1 MSVAASSAV
10 GPPPGMRIRL
20 SSNES
25 AWGPSPRAVEAATRT
40 LAEGHLY
47 PDDQSVGLREAL
59 AAHEGVAADEVAV
72 GHGSAAVLMDLIQQT
87 CADGGDVLAY
97 AWSFV
102 VYRLGARNAGAR
114 YLEAPTGGPATSDRT
129 GWARDPQALLDTLTP
144 ATRIVLVDNPGNPTG
159 THLGGDALRELV
171 AGIPEDVAIV
181 VDEAYHHFARGHAD
195 YVPVADLDLGHPGLM
210 VLRTF
215 SKAHGLAGMRVGYV
229 VGPPER
235 VAAVDAW
242 RTRFNVTAPS
252 QAAAVA
258 ALHDHAHLEQT
269 VEGTVAG
276 RERMQAWLRDHDV
289 AFTPSLGNFVTI
301 ELGRPAAPV
310 VEAFAD
316 RDVGVRPLTPY
327 GMDEQI
333 RVSVGTPDE
342 MAGFLDAADD
352 VLAG

>member
-25 AWGPSPRAVEAATRT
+25 AWGPSPKAVEAATRT
-40 LAEGHLY
+40 VTEGHLY
-47 PDDQSVGLREAL
+47 PDDQSVALREAL
-59 AAHEGVAADEVAV
+59 AAHEGVDVDQVAV

-87 CADGGDVLAY
+87 CADGGDVLAF

-114 YLEAPTGGPATSDRT
+114 YLEAPTGGPATLDRP
-129 GWARDPQALLDTLTP
+129 GWARDPRALLESLTP
-144 ATRIVLVDNPGNPTG
+144 TTRIVLIDNPGNPTG
-159 THLGGDALRELV
+159 THLGADALREV
-171 AGIPEDVAIV
+171 VEGIPEDVTIV
-181 VDEAYHHFARGHAD
+181 VDEAYHHFARGHGD
-195 YVPVADLDLGHPGLM
+195 YATVADLGIEHPGLM

-229 VGPPER
+229 VGEPNR

-252 QAAAVA
+252 QAAALA
-258 ALHDHAHLEQT
+258 ALDDHVHLEQT
-269 VEGTVAG
+269 VAGTMAG
-276 RERMQAWLRDHDV
+276 RDRMQAWLRDHDI

-301 ELGRPAAPV
+301 ELGRAAGPV
-310 VEAFAD
+310 VEAFAAH
-316 RDVGVRPLTPY
+316 DVGVRPLAPY
-327 GMDEQI
+327 GMDEQV

-342 MAGFLDAADD
+342 VTGFLDAADH
-352 VLAG
+352 VLVG